1 MKRASG
7 TCQCPIQWLGLH
19 ASTAG
24 ARVQPLARE
33 LRSYMPRGRQTHTH
47 THTQSPI
54 SRPEC

>member
-33 LRSYMPRGRQTHTH
+33 LRSYMPHGRQTHTH
-47 THTQSPI
+47 AHTESNF
-54 SRPEC
+54 ST